1 MKENEKNDLAAAQLS
16 AALWRVFRRPE
27 RPRPWQ
33 NGGNL
38 PWDDPAFS
46 ARMLRE
52 HLDQTHGAA
61 SRKAQ
66 ERALQMVW
74 LWEKLSLAAGHVVLD
89 VTCGPGLYAVDLAGR
104 GCHVTGIDFGPA
116 AIAYARELAAAQG
129 VSELCTFVQQDVR
142 EMAVPAEAF
151 DAALLLY
158 GQLAVLERAEAR
170 ALLAA
175 VAAALK
181 PGGRLVVELL
191 NQERVDKQDSTWWF
205 TDDKG
210 LWGERPF
217 LHLGERY
224 WLAAESLSMERFHII
239 DLETGQMDEI
249 LLCDQTY
256 SVDEM
261 SGILRAAGF
270 GAVDVYPAWAG
281 VPLYDAVEW
290 NVYVATK

>member
-1 MKENEKNDLAAAQLS
+1 MNEVQKNSAAGQLS
-16 AALWRVFRRPE
+16 AALWRIFRRPE
-27 RPRPWQ
+27 RPRPWH

-52 HLDQTHGAA
+52 HLDQSHGAA
-61 SRKAQ
+61 SRTDG
-66 ERALQMVW
+66 ERVLQRAW
-74 LWEKLSLAAGHVVLD
+74 LWEKLGLHAGDAVLD

-104 GCHVTGIDFGPA
+104 GCHVTGFDFGPA

-142 EMAVPAEAF
+142 EMAVPEEAF

-158 GQLAVLERAEAR
+158 GQLAVMERSEAA
-170 ALLAA
+170 ALLADI
-175 VAAALK
+175 AAALK
-181 PGGRLVVELL
+181 PGGKLVVELL
-191 NQERVDKQDSTWWF
+191 EQERVDKEDSTWWF

-224 WLAAESLSMERFHII
+224 WLAADALSMERFHIV

-256 SVDEM
+256 GVTEM
-261 SGILRAAGF
+261 SGILRTAGF